1 MVSAPNSMRADRA
14 VSPWVARTAWT
25 IIGAGVLLR
34 LVHLIADRNLWND
47 ELMLA
52 EEVLPRALGQL
63 AQPFRATGAPI
74 GFLVVTRLMIDVL
87 GTQDWVLRM
96 VPFAAGC
103 AALVLMYRIALRLL
117 PPPAM
122 LIAVA
127 ILAFSEPAIYYATEF
142 KQYASDTATA
152 CAVLLSALRVQ
163 ERPESY
169 GRALVF
175 AIVAVAAIWF
185 SHPGVFVVAAA
196 GLTLFATAVRVGRW
210 RSAAALAAI
219 GALCV
224 ANFVATYVLSLRA
237 LVGNDFLREVWENS
251 FMPLSPLAAARW
263 LAATLYDLAGESGG
277 VTIAGVAVLAAVLG
291 TVAFVRERPSVLG
304 LLLLPI
310 AFGMGASA
318 LHAFPFAGRHTLF
331 AAPALCL
338 LIAAGIQGLAREP
351 RPLPRLAGV
360 LVAALVLLPPSLR
373 SAQSAVHPEG
383 REEIET
389 VLRHVAANWRRGD
402 TLYLYYAAVRGFER
416 YRNSAALPADVT
428 PIVSVRSREDWL
440 RYETD
445 MQQLEGRTR
454 VWVVFSHVYGAG
466 EGSEERA
473 IIGVLDWRGRRVDEV
488 HAPGA
493 SAYLYDVSDNV
504 AG

>member
-1 MVSAPNSMRADRA
+1 VVGGPNSMRGDSA
-14 VSPWVARTAWT
+14 VSAWIARAAWT

-52 EEVLPRALGQL
+52 EEVLPRALGEL

-87 GTQDWVLRM
+87 GTQDWVLRI

-117 PPPAM
+117 PPAAM

-142 KQYASDTATA
+142 KQYAGDTATA

-169 GRALVF
+169 GRMVLL

-185 SHPGVFVVAAA
+185 SHPGVFVVGAA
-196 GLTLFATAVRVGRW
+196 GVVLFATAAQARRW
-210 RSAAALAAI
+210 RSAAALVAI

-237 LVGNDFLREVWENS
+237 LVSNDFLREVWGNS

-263 LAATLYDLAGESGG
+263 QAATLYDLAGESCG
-277 VTIAGVAVLAAVLG
+277 VTIAGVAVLAASLG
-291 TVAFVRERPSVLG
+291 TVAFARERPSVLG

-310 AFGMGASA
+310 AFGICASA
-318 LHAFPFAGRHTLF
+318 LHAFPFVGRHTLF
-331 AAPALCL
+331 AAPAMCL
-338 LIAAGIQGLAREP
+338 LIAAAIYALVREARP
-351 RPLPRLAGV
+351 VPRLAGV

-373 SAQSAVHPEG
+373 SVENAVHPKG
-383 REEIET
+383 REEIEA

-402 TLYLYYAAVRGFER
+402 TLYLYYAAVRGFDR
-416 YRNSAALPADVT
+416 YRNAAALPDDVI
-428 PIVSVRSREDWL
+428 PIISVRSREDWL

-445 MQQLEGRTR
+445 VRQLDGRER
-454 VWVVFSHVYGAG
+454 VWVVFSHVYGTR

-473 IIGVLDWRGRRVDEV
+473 IIGALDWRGRRVDEV

-493 SAYLYDVSDNV
+493 SAYMYDFRDNV
-504 AG
+504 TG